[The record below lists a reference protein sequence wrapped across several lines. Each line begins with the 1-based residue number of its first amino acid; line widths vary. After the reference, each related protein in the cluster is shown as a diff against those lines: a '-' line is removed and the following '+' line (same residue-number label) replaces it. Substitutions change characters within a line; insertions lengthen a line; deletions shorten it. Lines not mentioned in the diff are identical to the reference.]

1 MTTWTARNCVVALAV
16 ALLVGA
22 CGGGKDE
29 PTGAQKKYIAQVDPI
44 CKDLQSKLGDLGQDP
59 GKQAAEV
66 EDAVN
71 RIKAINKPADNSERA
86 DVFIQ
91 SMTNVYLALQDVDQS
106 RMVNDQTR
114 ANTALGRVQSNVKVT
129 ADAGKAYGM
138 KDCAQPL

>member
-22 CGGGKDE
+22 CGGGTDQ
-29 PTGAQKKYIAQVDPI
+29 PTGAQKKYIDQVDPI
-44 CKDLQSKLGDLGQDP
+44 CRDLQSKLGELGQDP
-59 GKQAAEV
+59 GKQAAMV

-71 RIKAINKPADNSERA
+71 RIKAINKPSDNSERA

-91 SMTNVYLALQDVDQS
+91 AMTNVYLSLQDVDQS

-114 ANTALGRVQSNVKVT
+114 ANTALGRVQANVKTT